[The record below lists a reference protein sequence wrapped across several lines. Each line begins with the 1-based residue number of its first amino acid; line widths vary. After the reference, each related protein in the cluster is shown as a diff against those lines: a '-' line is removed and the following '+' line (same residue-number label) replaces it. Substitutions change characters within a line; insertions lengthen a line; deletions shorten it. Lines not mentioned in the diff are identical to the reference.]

1 MKLHLPKLLRNS
13 VLACITAVAGV
24 ATTTVGT
31 ATFAGGV
38 AAFALAGQAYAAEY
52 TDPTASFAN
61 GDVLNLGDGQSVNA
75 PLTIDG
81 ADSSITLNVTG
92 GTVTWATSQGENKGV
107 STVNV
112 AGGATLNVTSD
123 EQQHCVFASKQGA
136 EVTINLA
143 ANARMT
149 SNNLFGWNNAAR
161 GEGARVVNMGA
172 GSEWT
177 INGGTSFYLNQTT
190 INLSGGTIVLGEG
203 SNIAF
208 ERRANSI
215 NTTAEATQMSEISGA
230 GAIKDGNNGA
240 NGDNGYTFN
249 VVRGNFDI
257 DTTNTADLKISALL
271 GNSGERRGFQK
282 TGDGVMELTS
292 DSSAFTGKLN
302 IEAGELKISGAGNLG
317 SGDLRVKNEATLN
330 LATSA
335 TLAATINQ
343 ESGGIVKLGAGQ
355 KLGANANLLGTVVF
369 TDTVTLT
376 GGTTTFDST
385 TTIFDLNGWT
395 GGDTYQLFTVE
406 GGTLTSAKVQVA
418 GYTGDG
424 TWVLDST
431 GLLTEQTS
439 ASWSG
444 GSALDW
450 SVGATFDGGKAY
462 ANGMLTT
469 FTGDQ
474 GDVTAT
480 VSGEITASE
489 LTVESGTNLIL
500 AGTGTVTAVNT
511 ILEGDLTVKT
521 TGNSLG
527 GVTMSEDSSLTIDIN
542 GESTIAGSIGSTGF
556 TGGTLVIASGTTLTE
571 ETSLSIDYDITVQGT
586 LKLTTGDVVDWNV
599 DYDQI
604 ITVDGGTLE
613 LGETRQSFNAYHKL
627 ILNDATITG
636 TGDAYGALD
645 FFENCTVTSTG
656 DSTIDAPLR
665 LRNDGQ
671 TITFDV
677 KSGTLTIST
686 SNGYSS
692 AVLGKV
698 GAGTLAVTGNL
709 GSNGAVKVN
718 AGTLKML
725 DGSSSTSAVNL
736 TGGALAAAGTVTMAT
751 VGGDGDI
758 LVEAGGALT
767 ITNATGMLYKKGEGS
782 LTIETMAG
790 SSLCM
795 NYEGPLTINTLN
807 LDENAVLSYANAE
820 GSSLLKLDS
829 LSTKV
834 YVDVFELQE
843 QLATGIDL
851 GIASS
856 VASDKIG
863 VLGLDAGEYT
873 LENNNGY
880 WKLTSSAELH
890 FDWDLN
896 WGKESV
902 VGAPVAVA
910 EVAIAEDATEV
921 SLVGTA
927 ADNQAGVIA
936 ANLTGGNAN
945 VLVFGGSRIPNGN
958 SDAAFQGDTWIRAD
972 EGQYKLIVGGH
983 LANSWGSG
991 TIGHF
996 NGDTHI
1002 VVDGATV
1009 GSIVGGTHQDGRTPV
1024 FTGNSYISIFS
1035 GDVTAAIVGA
1045 GTNAHG
1051 GTTQF
1056 NGNTNIFIY
1065 TPLNTVNT
1073 NGMGGAAPGDAV
1085 IGAGAS
1091 FDTQSRACTNNLT
1104 GNTNITV
1111 DLSGYTGEAANFSK
1125 KLHGGHFNWSGNSY
1139 NANINGDT
1147 NVNII
1152 GNSTVT
1158 FTEVVVGGSRNNAG
1172 TINTTG
1178 TSSVNI
1184 SGASTFS
1191 GQVVGGSYLSGNST
1205 STTGNTA
1212 ISISGGTFNGAVYGG
1227 AYHANAG
1234 TSTTGDVTISLSGG
1248 TYAGRVV
1255 GGSHH
1260 ETQNGTLSVN
1270 STDITVSGADTAL
1283 NGDLIGGHYI
1293 NGTGDSAVTASIG
1306 DITITVAG
1314 GQVTNVYGGS
1324 YSVRN
1329 NADSTITQ
1337 GDIVIDL
1344 QGGTVAGDVYAGGHQ
1359 GNATKLSTASTTVK
1373 LASGV
1378 TLTEGKTISG
1388 GYKTTQTGSVITGG
1402 STLVFTDSQDRSGIT
1417 FADFSEVSVVDGAE
1431 ATVGALPT
1439 IADAEGVLSISKTGA
1454 GVLATTAGVADT
1466 EAVVNVEVNEGT
1478 LRLSGTA
1485 GLADSSVTVES
1496 GATLELAGTAE
1507 DAVSAASI
1515 SGTGSIV
1522 KNGTGSTTLANLD
1535 DAWEGDIVVK
1545 NGTLNM
1551 GAQGSAAGV
1560 TVEKDGTLAVSGDVA
1575 CDVTNSGT
1583 LVAASISGKLTST
1596 GGSLELSGDDAITST
1611 DVSIS
1616 GTELKGTWGA
1626 SGLELGSGVS
1636 VGEGATITLDG
1647 ATLTDT
1653 VANGGTL
1660 KLTGTT
1666 KLTMEGAVLDAA
1678 YSDGKNGYV
1687 TTTTEY
1693 TVLSSGSLAEGSSTT
1708 WEVGGFTMEKALE
1721 ADGKLLAQGTDKT
1734 TYWVQ
1739 ENAVQASTITDAA
1752 TTTVALNG
1760 GTFRIDTACDKAIS
1774 VKADGGSIV
1783 VVENK
1788 TLTKTQLSGEGVA
1801 TLLGASTSV
1810 YDLGSD
1816 LTLGD
1821 NAQLDA
1827 TNWSGTVKTTDVAI
1841 SEATDLTGLGNASS
1855 NIELGKVS
1863 IAEGGSINVDNKLT
1877 LNGETGIATLGTAAQ
1892 ITAGTLVL
1900 GDGFSLNLSA
1910 DLTNLAQGEW
1920 GLLSSGTAVDNQVA
1934 IDSIVGTGKD
1944 NLYKYEYVWDE
1955 AGKNLSLVGS
1965 LNGTTDITEAD
1976 EDTTLVL
1983 DGDVS
1988 GSIEVGETGSTV
2000 GALVV
2005 TDHYTGETGTE
2016 APREYTL
2023 SGGEL
2028 TVAGDLT
2035 VGTTDGTSV
2044 SLTVSNATTV
2054 QGNATVN
2061 SNGALTME
2069 GGSSLAVEGT
2079 LTTDQVTISS
2089 LTEGQAT
2096 MISAN
2101 EIKASTAGED
2111 VIIHLVDD
2119 VVSSLTD
2126 SDLTEATY
2134 KLLSAVQGIV
2144 LDDANMVESG
2154 LSLSQENLEAFA
2166 KASKAV
2172 SLGVVP
2178 EATTFALRG
2187 AGSPV
2192 ISLIVRGLTLTEQ
2205 TWDTSDTGT
2214 DKLALGT
2221 LTDGVMKLESNNILD
2236 SVRKVVVTQDTTLDL
2251 SSTDADA
2258 VNIRG
2263 LSGDKNLT
2271 ISGNGDT
2278 VNITTAVK
2286 QDNGAIAAGKHD
2298 GALVLSGVHAKVSGQ
2313 YGNIP
2318 AALGSGTLVKNGV
2331 QVGKAATAELDVKDS
2346 KVVLDGGSLSGDSA
2360 MDGGVLVVMSSN
2372 AAIVAGNIEVETGN
2386 SLSIKD
2392 TDIAIV
2398 GKATDSMVLDVKSTG
2413 THEIADLGNVKGAVG
2428 AVAIVDEQNK
2438 GIAVM
2443 DKYFSGMRLEGG
2455 KVLADRNTSYYTDK
2469 AGESVSANGA
2479 AGLAM
2484 ADAVL
2489 VKLNPQ
2495 AAEKPGTLAAV
2506 LDALDTTTG
2515 SAADDLGASLAGAST
2530 AVLGMATLGDV
2541 DRQLQAI
2548 RNRTTT
2554 MGVDQCVANEDMPY
2568 FNAWINAEG
2577 DRSELSESGTESG
2590 YELNSWGGTVGFDVD
2605 LCPTLTAGMALT
2617 AMYGDLDTT
2626 GADQAT
2632 GDLDSYY
2639 VSAFARYA
2647 PSAWTHTF
2655 VATIGMSDI
2664 SLDRTVAG
2672 QQVSGET
2679 DGMSFGLMYE
2689 VGRVYALNEDGTT
2702 CLQPVFN
2709 VSWKHTT
2716 VDAYTEDGGD
2726 LALEV
2731 DEQTLDTV
2739 TFGVGARL
2747 QTVVG
2752 ESMYNRTSILE
2763 ARVMAKAD
2771 AGDRS
2776 GSSDVALG
2784 ALPGATGSVDSAERG
2799 AFGLEAGA
2807 GLTIPV
2813 GDEGGSLFMDA
2824 SVELRSD
2831 YTNVNGTVGY
2841 RINF

>member
-13 VLACITAVAGV
+13 VLACITAVVGV

-31 ATFAGGV
+31 ATFTGGV
-38 AAFALAGQAYAAEY
+38 VAFALAGQACAAEY

-61 GDVLNLGDGQSVNA
+61 GDVLNLGDGKSVDA

-81 ADSSITLNVTG
+81 ADSSITLNVTD

-123 EQQHCVFASKQGA
+123 EQRYCVFASKQGA

-149 SNNLFGWNNAAR
+149 SSNLFGWENQAR

-208 ERRANSI
+208 ERRANAI
-215 NTTAEATQMSEISGA
+215 NTTAEATQMSEISGT

-271 GNSGERRGFQK
+271 GNSDSRRGFQK

-302 IEAGELKISGAGNLG
+302 VEAGELKISGAGNLG

-424 TWVLDST
+424 IWVLDSA
-431 GLLTEQTS
+431 GLLTEQTF
-439 ASWSG
+439 ARWSG

-450 SVGATFDGGKAY
+450 SVGATFDDGKAY

-469 FTGDQ
+469 ITGDQ

-500 AGTGTVTAVNT
+500 AGTGTVAAGNT
-511 ILEGDLTVKT
+511 VLEGDLTVKT

-527 GVTMSEDSSLTIDIN
+527 GVTMSEGSSLIIDIN
-542 GESTIAGSIGSTGF
+542 GESTIAGSIGATGF
-556 TGGTLVIASGTTLTE
+556 TGGTIVIASGTTLTE
-571 ETSLSIDYDITVQGT
+571 ETALSIDYDITVQGT
-586 LKLTTGDVVDWNV
+586 LKLTAGDAVDWNV
-599 DYDQI
+599 GYDQI

-613 LGETRQSFNAYHKL
+613 LGETRQSFNAHHKL

-665 LRNDGQ
+665 LRNANQ

-677 KSGTLTIST
+677 KSGTLTISST
-686 SNGYSS
+686 GNGS

-751 VGGDGDI
+751 VGGEGDI
-758 LVEAGGALT
+758 TVEAGGALT

-936 ANLTGGNAN
+936 ASLTGGNAN

-958 SDAAFQGDTWIRAD
+958 GDAAFQGDTWIRAA

-1009 GSIVGGTHQDGRTPV
+1009 GSIIGGTHQDGRTPV

-1051 GTTQF
+1051 ATTQF

-1065 TPLNTVNT
+1065 TPLSTVNT

-1085 IGAGAS
+1085 VGAGAS
-1091 FDTQSRACTNNLT
+1091 FDPSSRACTNNVT

-1125 KLHGGHFNWSGNSY
+1125 KLLGGHFNWTGNGY

-1158 FTEVVVGGSRNNAG
+1158 FAEVVVGGSRNNAG

-1191 GQVVGGSYLSGNST
+1191 GLVVGGSYLDGNST
-1205 STTGNTA
+1205 STAGNTA

-1260 ETQNGTLSVN
+1260 ETQSGTLSVN
-1270 STDITVSGADTAL
+1270 STDITVSGDTTAL

-1293 NGTGDSAVTASIG
+1293 NGTGDAAATASIG

-1329 NADSTITQ
+1329 HADSTITQ

-1344 QGGTVAGDVYAGGHQ
+1344 QGGTVAGDVYAGGYQ
-1359 GNATKLSTASTTVK
+1359 ENATKLSTASTTVK

-1466 EAVVNVEVNEGT
+1466 EAEVSVEVNEGT

-1485 GLADSSVTVES
+1485 GLADSRVVVES

-1666 KLTMEGAVLDAA
+1666 KLDMEGTVLAA
-1678 YSDGKNGYV
+1678 EYTDGKNGYI

-1693 TVLSSGSLAEGSSTT
+1693 TVLSSGSLAEGSSNT
-1708 WEVGGFTMEKALE
+1708 WEVGGFTLEKALE

-1739 ENAVQASTITDAA
+1739 ENTVQASTITDAA

-1760 GTFRIDTACDKAIS
+1760 GTFRIDAACDKAIS
-1774 VKADGGSIV
+1774 VKANGGSII

-1788 TLTKTQLSGEGVA
+1788 TLAKTQLSGEGVA

-1827 TNWSGTVKTTDVAI
+1827 TNWSGTVKTTNITI
-1841 SEATDLTGLGNASS
+1841 SEATDLTALGNASS
-1855 NIELGKVS
+1855 NIELGKVT

-1877 LNGETGIATLGTAAQ
+1877 LNGETGITALGAGTQ

-1900 GDGFSLNLSA
+1900 GDGFSVNLSA
-1910 DLTNLAQGEW
+1910 DLANLTQGTW

-1934 IDSIVGTGKD
+1934 INSIIGTGKD
-1944 NLYKYEYVWDE
+1944 GLYKYEYVWDE

-1988 GSIEVGETGSTV
+1988 TGIEVGETGSTV

-2035 VGTTDGTSV
+2035 VGTTDGTAV

-2069 GGSSLAVEGT
+2069 GGSTLAVEGT

-2119 VVSSLTD
+2119 VVSRLTD

-2172 SLGVVP
+2172 TLGVVP

-2192 ISLIVRGLTLTEQ
+2192 ISLIVRGLTLAEQ
-2205 TWDTSDTGT
+2205 TWDTSGAGT

-2221 LTDGVMKLESNNILD
+2221 LTDGVMKLERNNILD
-2236 SVRKVVVTQDTTLDL
+2236 SVRKVVVTQNTTLDL
-2251 SSTDADA
+2251 SSTDTDA
-2258 VNIRG
+2258 VNIKG

-2286 QDNGAIAAGKHD
+2286 QDDGTTTAGKHD

-2372 AAIVAGNIEVETGN
+2372 AAIAAGKIKVATGN

-2398 GKATDSMVLDVKSTG
+2398 GNATDSMVLDVKSTG
-2413 THEIADLGNVKGAVG
+2413 THEIADLGTVKGNVG
-2428 AVAIVDEQNK
+2428 EVAIVDEANK
-2438 GIAVM
+2438 SIAVM
-2443 DKYFSGMRLEGG
+2443 DKYFTNTRLENG
-2455 KVLADRNTSYYTDK
+2455 KVVADRNSSYYSDK
-2469 AGESVSANGA
+2469 AGAGLSENGA
-2479 AGLAM
+2479 AGVAM
-2484 ADAVL
+2484 ADAAL
-2489 VKLNPQ
+2489 VYLNPQ
-2495 AAEKPGTLAAV
+2495 AKAPQGGLAAV
-2506 LDALDTTTG
+2506 LNLLDTATG
-2515 SAADDLGASLAGAST
+2515 DAADELGASLAGAST
-2530 AVLGMATLGDV
+2530 AVLGMATMGDV

-2554 MGVDQCVANEDMPY
+2554 MGVDQSVANEDMPY

-2590 YELNSWGGTVGFDVD
+2590 YELSSWGGTVGFDVD

-2626 GADQAT
+2626 GADVASGNIDT
-2632 GDLDSYY
+2632 YY
-2639 VSAFARYA
+2639 VTAFARYA

-2655 VATIGMSDI
+2655 VATVGMSDI
-2664 SLDRTVAG
+2664 SLDRKVAG
-2672 QQVSGET
+2672 VETKGET
-2679 DGMSFGLMYE
+2679 DGLSFGLMYE
-2689 VGRVYALNEDGTT
+2689 VGRVFALDEDGST

-2709 VSWKHTT
+2709 VTWKHTT
-2716 VDAYTEDGGD
+2716 VDAYTEDGSD

-2739 TFGVGARL
+2739 TFGLGARL
-2747 QTVVG
+2747 QSVVG

-2763 ARVMAKAD
+2763 ARVLAKAD
-2771 AGDRS
+2771 VGDRN
-2776 GSSDVALG
+2776 GSSDVALA
-2784 ALPGATGSVDSAERG
+2784 ALPGATGSVDSAEMG
-2799 AFGLEAGA
+2799 TFGLEAGA

-2813 GDEGGSLFMDA
+2813 GQEGGSVFMDA